1 MNSTETNLHEIISK
15 AAKLQRIEDSE
26 AYVFSQIRENY
37 LSELSDVASQIRDY
51 LKGKQI
57 SFSPKVFI
65 PLTRMCRD
73 YCGYCTFRAEPSDL
87 AHL

>member
-1 MNSTETNLHEIISK
+1 MNSTEINHHEIISK

-26 AYVFSQIRENY
+26 AYVLSRIREDY
-37 LSELSDVASQIRDY
+37 LSELSDVASQIGDH

-65 PLTRMCRD
+65 SPTCLL
-73 YCGYCTFRAEPSDL
+73 GLSP
-87 AHL
+87 